1 MVIVFMALIMTERM
15 TAVIALI
22 AVPVVF
28 ALLAGCT
35 TEIGT
40 MAFAGTLVIVRGN
53 SPKILDERH
62 LLS

>member
-15 TAVIALI
+15 TAMIAL
-22 AVPVVF
+22 PVVF

-40 MAFAGTLVIVRGN
+40 TALAGTRVIVRGN